1 MENCIGNTD
10 LLKKSI
16 KITIT
21 GQFIEHGR
29 SIDAKS
35 DDFKDCINEIVA
47 IRRDISFT
55 DEDTL
60 NMNTNSIKS
69 LKKLLAKVLVQSCP
83 NIIKIIDKQFII
95 NINNLSD
102 ATRAYDDIRS
112 TLYNYLNQ
120 ENPSNEP
127 QIKNIIKNN
136 RDIINNTITF
146 IQDND
151 KTIRIEEYKE
161 LFKENYVDILK
172 EIGFNNIDDCL
183 KANVKK
189 YYFVIITYI
198 LSLSSDIIENIF
210 PNLINNN
217 DSIINY
223 AEMNEVFN
231 NPKRINLDPR
241 QFLTVNR
248 FTKFRNTEDKACFL
262 FHGVGTGKTTTAL
275 SIAVSH
281 LTEKHLSTAENPIK
295 LKILIIAPSGLFR
308 ASFIDDANKLGI
320 YTCNIIIQEIEK
332 NKDKGI
338 IEKGEDKGIIES
350 CDAFIKNDDNSQ
362 YLLELTGYDYDYF
375 YKNNGITFI
384 NPTDYDVLICD
395 EAHRLITNKLLPE
408 ADYEEYKY
416 LVNTTSQNGVN
427 KYIKEL
433 PKLKPTGDYHR
444 ITITDSRFID
454 FVNGFKQSIFLTG
467 TPLQLYPHD
476 VATITW
482 FLNIIN
488 KSNDQNMLT
497 DFVNNGEVDFLRPI
511 KSYKMN
517 RGKLKTWID
526 SAAYDIYNAFT
537 YLSGETKISGGGN
550 INEKEII
557 TIIQSQ
563 SILTKFPQFADCITN
578 VNGVI
583 NIDFY
588 SLMSIVLEDDFSNKL
603 VTSHSKEEIEMIQ
616 QSLLSSSFTILLT
629 KMMEK
634 EYRSEYDLEELKE
647 GGDPD
652 KMKQLSWV
660 QIIYSLTIAT
670 KDKLNSFRKSIF
682 AEDRETNILI
692 KCSNFLKKF
701 LKEISSLLYKLIQ
714 SLYKVA
720 VLSGTLLYKVNLIIS
735 AACSSCLLVVRDI
748 LYSNSIIDI
757 EMIKKHSSPY
767 ISVYNYDY
775 NAYAIDKTVFFEN
788 IKQNQNIERINN
800 TGNKYSFPRKFIENI
815 MTPYSQD
822 VLLRA
827 ENEPI
832 STNIDNYYNI
842 TCGIFENNVVTHQEF
857 INMYDEMY
865 SSLNEK
871 EKLYIDQKIFKSD
884 AQYSKNN
891 QQINVNN
898 VNNVERYIPSD
909 NNRFRINISN
919 TFSVN
924 INENETYAP
933 EDGGLNPLI
942 NKIKNN
948 IESNKQF
955 LESIQI
961 SKTSRFDYAL
971 ILLKII
977 RSGFIYHNN
986 NFCLHP
992 HYVKTENDNYEY
1004 FLPVIYPSTTEIMYE
1019 FCNYLNNK
1027 NYKYIWMNNE
1037 FDKVKLDKN
1046 YKYGSIM
1053 TFPITKEDNSNPIC
1067 VIISPNHT
1075 EGFSFTFNPAII
1087 VPALCKTAGDAE
1099 QVYGRVLRKYNQ
1111 DAIEGQYDKKI
1122 YQFFGATENEIAN
1135 MFFYAEKYGTN
1146 QFNSFRGMLS
1156 NETIY
1161 KTSQII
1167 PGTKVIYEK
1176 TLDPKHNI
1184 ARQIQQLPTFSET
1197 VKTVTTRTKK
1207 LISSTAALAKNA
1219 INLQKWRNT
1228 INYSIY
1234 IYLYKTEEEA
1244 RNKILE
1250 ILEPNIGVTSEYI
1263 SEIDE
1268 FTQLKRNEF
1277 FTANFASRVTDN
1289 IAAFEE
1295 PITNINNKIITEEFQ
1310 LRLIDSVIKASA
1322 TYFFSVLKDEN
1333 NSGTDKDFIPMDLA
1347 FIKQYNKDYKISL
1360 QNEINCII
1368 YLLKDNEIILQQI
1381 NEVET
1386 TLPVP
1391 PSSIVTPPLPPPRAE
1406 TVKTIEPALPTAED
1420 EKNFYENLNEKIK
1433 NYISSQDDNIKKEI
1447 NEKFND
1453 PKMNIFVKVVLAIEM
1468 KNKNIN
1474 ISEIIEPEILAHLE
1488 NEWINKI
1495 IEIEYEINQLSRPGI
1510 FRKKNNESEIY
1521 KILGEKYKSQFIT
1534 KYIIKKNPFSQEDDL
1549 EMKKQQKLQE
1559 ISKENEQ
1566 YLQAFNTWFGG
1577 KTKRKQTKRKIYK
1590 MLHNNK
1596 TKKNTKTKRYRKKHN
1611 NITKS
1616 K

>member
-1 MENCIGNTD
+1 MNNCQIERHNLTNYIR
-10 LLKKSI
+10 LAI
-16 KITIT
+16 N
-21 GQFIEHGR
+21 GQIYRNDRNFQKAT
-29 SIDAKS
+29 SID
-35 DDFKDCINEIVA
+35 FKNSINEIAA
-47 IRRDISFT
+47 IGQNFQFND
-55 DEDTL
+55 DEKVIMDNENIIPLRQLLTKL
-60 NMNTNSIKS
+60 IDDFCPGSIK
-69 LKKLLAKVLVQSCP
+69 
-83 NIIKIIDKQFII
+83 NIDKQFII
-95 NINNLSD
+95 EINKLTHK
-102 ATRAYDDIRS
+102 TRSYEAIRY
-112 TLYNYLNQ
+112 TLYNYLKQ
-120 ENPSNEP
+120 ANPPNE
-127 QIKNIIKNN
+127 QNIKNIIRENPNIITEIAKFIKNTN
-136 RDIINNTITF
+136 STIYIYISKYVTLF
-146 IQDND
+146 D
-151 KTIRIEEYKE
+151 KDHY
-161 LFKENYVDILK
+161 LNILTLM
-172 EIGFNNIDDCL
+172 GFNTPHDFL
-183 KANVKK
+183 KVKQKK
-189 YYFVIITYI
+189 YFFVVMTYI
-198 LSLSSDIIENIF
+198 LSLSNNDANV
-210 PNLINNN
+210 NLSNLVNNN
-217 DSIINY
+217 DSIINF

-231 NPKRINLDPR
+231 NPNRITLDPR
-241 QFLTVNR
+241 QYLTVNR
-248 FTKFRNTEDKACFL
+248 FTKFRNVEDKACFL

-281 LTEKHLSTAENPIK
+281 LTENNLSTAENPIK

-320 YTCNIIIQEIEK
+320 YTNNIIIEEIG
-332 NKDKGI
+332 N
-338 IEKGEDKGIIES
+338 GEDKGIIES

-362 YLLELTGYDYDYF
+362 YLLELTGYDYDSF

-384 NPTDYDVLICD
+384 NPSDYDVLICD

-433 PKLKPTGDYHR
+433 TKVKPTGDYHR
-444 ITITDSRFID
+444 ITITDSRFIH

-511 KSYKMN
+511 KNYKMD
-517 RGKLKTWID
+517 RVKFKTWKD
-526 SAAYDIYNAFT
+526 NAAYNIYNIFT
-537 YLSGETKISGGGN
+537 YLSGDSNITGGGN
-550 INEKEII
+550 MNETEII

-563 SILTKFPQFADCITN
+563 NILTKFPQFSDCVTN

-588 SLMSIVLEDDFSNKL
+588 SVMSIVLEDDFSNTL

-629 KMMEK
+629 EMMEK
-634 EYRSEYDLEELKE
+634 EYRSEYDVEELKE
-647 GGDPD
+647 GGAPD
-652 KMKQLSWV
+652 SMKEISWV
-660 QIIYSLTIAT
+660 QILYSLTIAT
-670 KDKLNSFRKSIF
+670 KDRLNSFVKYIF
-682 AEDRETNILI
+682 TENKDIVIQCL
-692 KCSNFLKKF
+692 NFLKEFAIETGK
-701 LKEISSLLYKLIQ
+701 LLYKLMQ
-714 SLYKVA
+714 SLYKVTK
-720 VLSGTLLYKVNLIIS
+720 LSVTILYKIRLLLS
-735 AACSSCLLVVRDI
+735 SACSSCLLVVRDI

-815 MTPYSQD
+815 MTPYSKD
-822 VLLRA
+822 VLLKA

-842 TCGIFENNVVTHQEF
+842 TCGIFENNGETHQEF
-857 INMYDEMY
+857 ISMYDEMY
-865 SSLNEK
+865 SRLNEK
-871 EKLYIDQKIFKSD
+871 EQIYIEQKIFKSN
-884 AQYSKNN
+884 AQYSEENK
-891 QQINVNN
+891 QININN
-898 VNNVERYIPSD
+898 VNNVIPYILRD
-909 NNRFRINISN
+909 NNRFRINISDN
-919 TFSVN
+919 FSVN
-924 INENETYAP
+924 IDEKKTYAP
-933 EDGGLNPLI
+933 ETGGINPLI

-948 IESNKQF
+948 IPSNNQILK
-955 LESIQI
+955 SIQI
-961 SKTSRFDYAL
+961 SKTSRFDYTL

-992 HYVKTENDNYEY
+992 HYVKSEDNNYEY

-1019 FCNYLNNK
+1019 FCNYLNYRNH
-1027 NYKYIWMNNE
+1027 KYIWMNNE

-1053 TFPITKEDNSNPIC
+1053 TFPITIEDNSNPIC

-1111 DAIEGQYDKKI
+1111 GAIEGQYDKKI
-1122 YQFFGATENEIAN
+1122 YQYFGATENEIAN

-1161 KTSQII
+1161 KKGSLITPTFINKQI
-1167 PGTKVIYEK
+1167 
-1176 TLDPKHNI
+1176 LDPKHNI
-1184 ARQIQQLPTFSET
+1184 ARQIQQLPSVSEIG
-1197 VKTVTTRTKK
+1197 KNIAIGTKK
-1207 LISSTAALAKNA
+1207 LISSTAALIKNA
-1219 INLQKWRNT
+1219 IDLQKWRNT

-1250 ILEPNIGVTSEYI
+1250 ILVPNIGMTTEYI

-1268 FTQLKRNEF
+1268 LTQRRRNEF

-1289 IAAFEE
+1289 ISAFEE
-1295 PITNINNKIITEEFQ
+1295 PNTNINNKIITEEFQ

-1333 NSGTDKDFIPMDLA
+1333 NSGTDKGFIPMDLA

-1368 YLLKDNEIILQQI
+1368 YLLKDNAIILPQI

-1386 TLPVP
+1386 TLPIPPTPPTPPTP
-1391 PSSIVTPPLPPPRAE
+1391 PS
-1406 TVKTIEPALPTAED
+1406 TIERAVPTAET
-1420 EKNFYENLNEKIK
+1420 EQQFHENLKEKIN
-1433 NYISSQDDNIKKEI
+1433 NYSSSQDDNIKMQLKTEI

-1453 PKMNIFVKVVLAIEM
+1453 SKMNIFVKVVLAIDM

-1474 ISEIIEPEILAHLE
+1474 ISEIIEPELLTNLE
-1488 NEWINKI
+1488 NDWINKI
-1495 IEIEYEINQLSRPGI
+1495 IEIEYGINQLSPAGI
-1510 FRKKNNESEIY
+1510 FRKKKNENEIY
-1521 KILGEKYKSQFIT
+1521 GILKKEHKSIFIT
-1534 KYIIKKNPFSQEDDL
+1534 KDIIKQNPFSQEDDL
-1549 EMKKQQKLQE
+1549 EIKKQQKLQE
-1559 ISKENEQ
+1559 ISKENER
-1566 YLQAFNTWFGG
+1566 YLQSVNSWFGG

-1590 MLHNNK
+1590 TQHNKKTKNNKTKNNK
-1596 TKKNTKTKRYRKKHN
+1596 TKKYNKTKN
-1611 NITKS
+1611 NKS
-1616 K
+1616 KNK